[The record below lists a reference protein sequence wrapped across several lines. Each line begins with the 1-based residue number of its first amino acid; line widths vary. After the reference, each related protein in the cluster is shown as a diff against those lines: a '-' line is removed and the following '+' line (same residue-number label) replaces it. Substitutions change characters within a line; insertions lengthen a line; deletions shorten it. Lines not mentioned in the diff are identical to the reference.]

1 MSSISK
7 ISSTTDDDSNKSIKE
22 QKMIILGKLSNLKKE
37 NQKLEQENQILL
49 QELDTLR
56 SNIRL
61 MIPGFASNT
70 SNSFPMLT
78 ELHNKINDYIKL
90 SCQDIFFDLLQP
102 NLNMKGV
109 VDFYKNI
116 FIKITDYVEKYFN
129 PVEKAINNT
138 LFIDQIYEPI
148 DNVLRK
154 SYQFNWKYF
163 YDEIKKSINYNEII
177 IEINNKLNLDL
188 DDNNDNEEWTM
199 IKDFIFKTYE
209 IIFFCYISDPIV
221 TIDISQIGKEVKYN
235 SMTHDSLDGFIKSK
249 QISTIV
255 LPTFYKGKV
264 STKNSMLVKSQV
276 LAKNYEF
283 N

>member
-1 MSSISK
+1 MSSKSK
-7 ISSTTDDDSNKSIKE
+7 ISSTDEDSNRTIKE
-22 QKMIILGKLSNLKKE
+22 QKYIILDKLNNLKKE
-37 NQKLEQENQILL
+37 NHKIEQENLML
-49 QELDTLR
+49 KQELENLQNDM
-56 SNIRL
+56 RL
-61 MIPGFASNT
+61 MLPGFSSNT

-90 SCQDIFFDLLQP
+90 SCEDIFFDLLQP

-109 VDFYKNI
+109 VEFFKII
-116 FIKITDYVEKYFN
+116 FINLFDIVEKFFN
-129 PVEKAINNT
+129 PIEKAINNT

-154 SYQFNWKYF
+154 SYQFNWKNF
-163 YDEIKKSINYNEII
+163 FEDIKKTINYNEII
-177 IEINNKLNLDL
+177 NHISKKLKMDFIEEEG
-188 DDNNDNEEWTM
+188 EEWNM
-199 IKDFIFKTYE
+199 IKEFILKTIE
-209 IIFFCYISDPIV
+209 IIFFCYISDPIIS
-221 TIDISQIGKEVKYN
+221 IDISQIGKEVKYN

-249 QISTIV
+249 QMSTII

-276 LAKNYEF
+276 LAKDYEF

>member
-1 MSSISK
+1 MSSKSK
-7 ISSTTDDDSNKSIKE
+7 ISSTDDDSTKSLKE
-22 QKMIILGKLSNLKKE
+22 QKYIILDKLSTLRKE
-37 NQKLEQENQILL
+37 NFKLEQENQILT
-49 QELDTLR
+49 QELESLQ
-56 SNIRL
+56 NNMRL

-90 SCQDIFFDLLQP
+90 SCEDIFFDLLQP

-116 FIKITDYVEKYFN
+116 FSQISEIVEKYFN
-129 PVEKAINNT
+129 PIEKEINNT

-154 SYQFNWKYF
+154 SYQFNWKKF
-163 YDEIKKSINYNEII
+163 FDEIQK
-177 IEINNKLNLDL
+177 INNFNDMIKDLNKKLNLDFI
-188 DDNNDNEEWTM
+188 EEDSDEWNM
-199 IKDFIFKTYE
+199 IKEFFVKTYE
-209 IIFFCYISDPIV
+209 IIFYCYISDPKI

-249 QISTIV
+249 QLSTIV

-276 LAKNYEF
+276 LAKDYEF
-283 N
+283 H